1 MMTGLLRSIAAAFA
15 FLTRVPVPPRAL
27 GEGDVASAAIGR
39 SVVWFPLVGAAIGGA
54 QVGVAWLLGGHL
66 PPALIAV
73 ALVALSALLTGGLHL
88 DGLADTFD
96 AWGGGRGD
104 RARTLEIMRDSRIG
118 AHGAVALVLLLAA
131 KIAAVADLLPRTV
144 LLPRFDRIT
153 QGDAFQHGAL
163 WPLFVA
169 PVLARWAVVPLIVFF
184 RYARAE
190 GLGSP
195 FQAHARPIH
204 LAGATIVALGAAIA
218 ICVANSSFGDTATII
233 GIAAASA
240 LAVALALAGLLDR
253 RLGGL
258 TGDVYGAA
266 IELTE
271 LAVLVAATVTST
283 ASVMEFR

>member
-1 MMTGLLRSIAAAFA
+1 MMTGLLRSLAAAFA

-27 GEGDVASAAIGR
+27 GEGDVAAAALGR
-39 SVVWFPLVGAAIGGA
+39 SVIWFPLVGVALGGA

-66 PPALIAV
+66 PPALIGV
-73 ALVALSALLTGGLHL
+73 ALVATSAALTGGLHL
-88 DGLADTFD
+88 DGVADTFD
-96 AWGGGRGD
+96 AWVGGRGD
-104 RARTLEIMRDSRIG
+104 RARMLEIMRDSRIG
-118 AHGAVALVLLLAA
+118 AHGAAGLTLLLAG
-131 KIAAVADLLPRTV
+131 KIAAVAALIPRSDPLPH
-144 LLPRFDRIT
+144 LDRLGY
-153 QGDAFQHGAL
+153 GDPFLRGAL

-184 RYARAE
+184 RYARTQ

-195 FQAHARPIH
+195 FEAHARAAH
-204 LAGATIVALGAAIA
+204 LAGTTAVALGVVIVTCFAIA
-218 ICVANSSFGDTATII
+218 APAGDTATAI

-240 LAVALALAGLLDR
+240 LAVALVLAGMLDR

-271 LAVLVAATVTST
+271 LAVLVSATVTRT
-283 ASVMEFR
+283 

>member
-1 MMTGLLRSIAAAFA
+1 MMVLLRSIAAAFS
-15 FLTRVPVPPRAL
+15 FLTRLPVPARAI
-27 GEGDVASAAIGR
+27 GEGEVAARAIGQ
-39 SVVWFPLVGAAIGGA
+39 SVIWFPLAGALIGGA

-66 PPALIAV
+66 PPGLIAV
-73 ALVALSALLTGGLHL
+73 ALVALSAALTGGLHL

-96 AWGGGRGD
+96 GWAGGRGD
-104 RARTLEIMRDSRIG
+104 RARTLAIMRDSRIG
-118 AHGAVALVLLLAA
+118 AHGAVALILSLAGKILAVFYLLPH
-131 KIAAVADLLPRTV
+131 ADLLPRSE
-144 LLPRFDRIT
+144 LLPRFDRFV
-153 QGDAFQHGAL
+153 QGQAFQHGAL
-163 WPLFVA
+163 WPLLAA

-195 FQAHARPIH
+195 FQAHTRPAH
-204 LAGATIVALGAAIA
+204 LAGTTLLVLGAAIGISA
-218 ICVANSSFGDTATII
+218 GTPSFGDTATAI

-240 LAVALALAGLLDR
+240 LGVALALAGLLDR

-271 LAVLVAATVTST
+271 LAVLISATVTL
-283 ASVMEFR
+283 R